1 MRSRKI
7 ICLFAVALSLSTVLA
22 ACSDPLT
29 ENDLPA
35 PGEPV
40 DVEPDV
46 PSDVPSDDSPD
57 EEHGVLCVTPEV
69 RWDES
74 SEEQARSMRF
84 GFRVEVDDESVS
96 GQVTDMTFEGGVAE
110 FELTYG
116 ESARAKLPAG
126 TGYTVHAWAVDD
138 LGCDVAVTFDPGDAS
153 LTDGSVDCSGVINP
167 YTQSAAIFRF
177 TLSARGE

>member
-7 ICLFAVALSLSTVLA
+7 ICLLAAVLSLSMALA

-29 ENDLPA
+29 ENDPPA
-35 PGEPV
+35 PVEPV
-40 DVEPDV
+40 DVEP
-46 PSDVPSDDSPD
+46 DVPSDDSPD

-69 RWDES
+69 RWDEL

-84 GFRVEVDDESVS
+84 GFRVEIDDESVS

-138 LGCDVAVTFDPGDAS
+138 LGCDVTVTFDPGDAS
-153 LTDGSVDCSGVINP
+153 LMDGSVECSGVINP
-167 YTQSAAIFRF
+167 YMQSAAIFRF
-177 TLSARGE
+177 TLSAHGE